1 MSFTIDNLRPW
12 RSGCEV
18 INKIMNVFLDLPDG
32 FYAVKN
38 HEMYMV
44 DLPVAKWKGAKSIKI
59 PEFTFQCLHQT
70 EAITDEIQHVGYDNA
85 QLGREK

>member
-1 MSFTIDNLRPW
+1 MLAASDNLRH
-12 RSGCEV
+12 RCDHREAEY
-18 INKIMNVFLDLPDG
+18 KDMNVFLDLPDG

-70 EAITDEIQHVGYDNA
+70 EPISDEIQHVSYDDA

>member
-1 MSFTIDNLRPW
+1 
-12 RSGCEV
+12 
-18 INKIMNVFLDLPDG
+18 MNVFLDLPDG

-70 EAITDEIQHVGYDNA
+70 EPISDEIQHVSYDDA